1 MRRGRIFFY
10 LAFIL
15 ILALVAV
22 AVIYFRFL
30 GAPAAPAEFVPTP
43 TPVQMTE
50 VVTIVQRVPRG
61 QMLDETVLGTLE
73 IPSAAVND
81 AYFTTM
87 ADVVGRQARFDLD
100 APTVLTRGMI
110 VESSEQL
117 STTGSTAA
125 LQIPRG
131 MVAVSIP
138 ITQVSDFVSYALR
151 PGDHVNVI
159 VSLLFVD
166 LDADFQSILPNN
178 NTVLIAPQPPALDT
192 GAGET
197 LTASSGPVAGQQ
209 GRAEIDP
216 LLEQTFFIIPSEPQR
231 PRLVAQTLLQDA
243 IVLGVGEFA
252 LEEEEEQAREQALQP
267 QATPQPE
274 APAPAEE
281 GPTPT
286 ATPPPIERPGVV
298 TLVVTPQD
306 AVTLNYLVKLV
317 DRGAAR
323 LSLALRSAQDDTR
336 VQTEAATLDF
346 LLQQYNIPVPVK
358 LPYGTEPRID
368 DVPQPAAPPQEP
380 QPEAQP

>member
-252 LEEEEEQAREQALQP
+252 LEEEEELAREQALQP

-274 APAPAEE
+274 APAEE

-323 LSLALRSAQDDTR
+323 LSLALRAAEDDTR

-358 LPYGTEPRID
+358 LPYGTEPRINE
-368 DVPQPAAPPQEP
+368 VPQPVAPPQEP

>member
-30 GAPAAPAEFVPTP
+30 GAPAAPAEILPTA

-110 VESSEQL
+110 VEGSEQL

-252 LEEEEEQAREQALQP
+252 LEEEEELAREQALQP

-274 APAPAEE
+274 APAEE

-323 LSLALRSAQDDTR
+323 LSLALRAAEDDTR

-358 LPYGTEPRID
+358 LPYGTEPRINE
-368 DVPQPAAPPQEP
+368 VPQPVAPPQEP

>member
-22 AVIYFRFL
+22 AVIYFRFI
-30 GAPAAPAEFVPTP
+30 GAPAAPAEFVPTA

-50 VVTIVQRVPRG
+50 VVTIVQQVPRG
-61 QMLDETVLGTLE
+61 QLLDETVLGTLE

-81 AYFTTM
+81 AYFTSM

-117 STTGSTAA
+117 STTGSAAA

-138 ITQVSDFVSYALR
+138 ITKVSDFVSYALR

-178 NTVLIAPQPPALDT
+178 NTVVIAPQPPALET

-197 LTASSGPVAGQQ
+197 LTASTGPEGGVQ

-216 LLEQTFFIIPSEPQR
+216 LLEQTFFIVPSERQR

-274 APAPAEE
+274 APEPADEAA
-281 GPTPT
+281 PT

-323 LSLALRSAQDDTR
+323 LALALRAAEDDTR

-368 DVPQPAAPPQEP
+368 EVPQPVAPPQEP